1 MLQTCEHEVR
11 IVLQVPPIAI
21 TVVCSAAA
29 AAATAH
35 IVAIYLNSCI
45 PVTAAAAFV
54 AVLVRRQQVENASC
68 VRRMPPPAIFT
79 CVRIHTNVRDRKGEG
94 ARWRESYPKRNPSSN
109 SSTFPGV

>member
-29 AAATAH
+29 AATAH

-45 PVTAAAAFV
+45 PVTAAAAAFV
-54 AVLVRRQQVENASC
+54 AVLVRRQLVENASC

-94 ARWRESYPKRNPSSN
+94 ARWRGELSKKKS
-109 SSTFPGV
+109 